1 MPYKDPE
8 KRREYYK
15 KNREEKLEYQRK
27 YAVENREK
35 LREYKKEWMRAVKKK
50 DPDKFKEYDKKYN
63 KKYYEENKERLKE
76 KNKEYTRNNRHR
88 IMLSGARKRSKDKS
102 LPFDLEL
109 SDIVI
114 PEFCP
119 ILGIRLEGGAGS
131 ASACSPSLDRIVP
144 EKGYTKGNVQVIS
157 LKANL
162 IKSDATADEI
172 MAVAKYFKEQEDD
185 SI

>member
-1 MPYKDPE
+1 MPYKDREEKRE
-8 KRREYYK
+8 KRREYMK
-15 KNREEKLEYQRK
+15 K
-27 YAVENREK
+27 YAAENREK
-35 LREYKKEWMRAVKKK
+35 LREYRREWMRAARKK
-50 DPDKFKEYDKKYN
+50 DPDKYKEYDKKQN
-63 KKYYEENKERLKE
+63 KKYYEANKERLKDRSR
-76 KNKEYTRNNRHR
+76 EYLRNNRHKN
-88 IMLSGARKRSKDKS
+88 MLNGARNRAKDKS

-119 ILGIRLEGGAGS
+119 ILGIRLEFQEGRSSG
-131 ASACSPSLDRIVP
+131 CSPSLDRIVP

-157 LKANL
+157 MRANQ

-172 MAVAKYFKEQEDD
+172 MAVAKYCKEQEDD